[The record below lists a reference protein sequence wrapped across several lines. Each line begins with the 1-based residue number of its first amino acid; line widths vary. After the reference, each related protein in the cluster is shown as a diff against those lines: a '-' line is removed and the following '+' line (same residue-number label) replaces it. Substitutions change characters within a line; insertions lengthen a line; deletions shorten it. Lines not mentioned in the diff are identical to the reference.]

1 MLKFESYGGLVA
13 YRVTRK
19 EVKALGKTPMCA
31 KCGASIED
39 DGYLVPIKNRVL
51 CPRHFRIFNHGALRW
66 FFDEEDQARE
76 KTLVKQ
82 YDHALSK
89 CGTKEE
95 KEEEPDEKDQD

>member
-39 DGYLVPIKNRVL
+39 DGYLVPITNRVL

-66 FFDEEDQARE
+66 FFSEEDHARE
-76 KTLVKQ
+76 NGLVKQ
-82 YDHALSK
+82 YDHALTRGGVKTEQEGES
-89 CGTKEE
+89 
-95 KEEEPDEKDQD
+95 DEKDQD